1 MEPRAM
7 VDDIDYF
14 MAHGDYQRAQAIL
27 TDLQAWVTDSL
38 KQCQQATDK

>member
-1 MEPRAM
+1 M

-14 MAHGDYQRAQAIL
+14 MAQGDYQRAAAIL
-27 TDLQAWVTDSL
+27 TDLQVWVTDSL